1 MTNLPDDFLKLINNP
16 TESGEEDAVVDSTLS
31 IGEWARLQR
40 LKASDEG
47 KLSID
52 GVTLG
57 NKIENL
63 FRQVIAIPAPE
74 ISYPLL
80 AAYATIPS
88 TLCDVLPILEL
99 RGDPE
104 SGKSETMKVFA
115 ELTGSKL
122 KARSTP
128 ASIKNDLN
136 AYRWAD
142 GSTLSIEKNCF
153 YLCDNSDADFFNDRD
168 AMTAFLNGYD
178 RKTDEQSISN
188 GKGENIV
195 FRVFSPK
202 VISTVWRIES
212 PEVRRRCLTIKFK
225 AKTDIEHLIPMDDL
239 AIGGLRKELAAFW
252 GTSENW
258 ELFKLNQITI
268 RRQFP
273 KSFPR
278 QQWKLVADVLN
289 SGLMTGVW
297 QDLSTAFEFFETY
310 FESRKNAKE
319 GIYETLL
326 QVALDELSGVK
337 SLGADVPPGTKLV
350 VEPVRLKQAMDA
362 HNESGLI
369 PKIKSDKLQSDI
381 RQLGWQVVSKSGV
394 YVYQKI
400 TSKPQ

>member
-1 MTNLPDDFLKLINNP
+1 MTNLPDDFLAAINNP
-16 TESGEEDAVVDSTLS
+16 SETESDSSATESNLS

-47 KLSID
+47 KLPIE

-63 FRQVIAIPAPE
+63 FRQTVLIPVAE

-80 AAYATIPS
+80 AAYAAIPS
-88 TLCDVLPILEL
+88 TLCDILPILEL

-104 SGKSETMKVFA
+104 SGKSECMKVFA
-115 ELTGSKL
+115 EVTGSKL
-122 KARSTP
+122 KARSTA

-195 FRVFSPK
+195 FRVFAPK

-239 AIGGLRKELAAFW
+239 AIGELRKELTAFW
-252 GTSENW
+252 GTPGNW
-258 ELFKLNQITI
+258 ELFKLNQVTI

-278 QQWKLVADVLN
+278 QQWKLVADVIN
-289 SGLMTGVW
+289 AGLMIGVW
-297 QDLSTAFEFFETY
+297 VDLPTAFNFFEAY

-326 QVALDELSGVK
+326 QIALDELSGVK
-337 SLGADVPPGTKLV
+337 SMGDALPPGSKLIID
-350 VEPVRLKQAMDA
+350 PFKLKQAMEAHSDA
-362 HNESGLI
+362 GLI
-369 PKIKSDKLQSDI
+369 PKIKSDKLQQDI
-381 RQLGWQVVSKSGV
+381 RQLGWQVVNKGGA
-394 YVYQKI
+394 YVYQRI
-400 TSKPQ
+400 TSKSK